1 MQIVCKCKHCG
12 HTHVSDKE
20 EDMVVEFDAMEEEI
34 RFVCRNREC
43 RKNNTISFA
52 QRKKTDPLPR
62 SMVGRG

>member
-1 MQIVCKCKHCG
+1 
-12 HTHVSDKE
+12 
-20 EDMVVEFDAMEEEI
+20 MVVEFDAMEEEI

-52 QRKKTDPLPR
+52 QRKKLDPLPR